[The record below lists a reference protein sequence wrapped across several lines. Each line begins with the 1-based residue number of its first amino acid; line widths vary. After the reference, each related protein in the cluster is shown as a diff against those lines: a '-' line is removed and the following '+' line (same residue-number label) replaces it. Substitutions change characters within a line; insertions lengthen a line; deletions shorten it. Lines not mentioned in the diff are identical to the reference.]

1 MKKRSLDQ
9 GNIIR
14 QSGKV
19 ILENQNFKIRVQV
32 QEVEEKIE
40 NIPKNQRVPTQILL
54 LPTQDLDQKVIRV
67 EVVEVQ

>member
-40 NIPKNQRVPTQILL
+40 NIPKNQRVPTRILL